1 MSFNNYFNFNRFSNL
16 LKQDLLINKT
26 KYLLTVLGLGLVT
39 YLLSYW
45 FLSGNKATLAAYP
58 EQINYI
64 YLTCFTFYMM
74 AVGIFVGTAF
84 PDLTDK
90 IKTGNYLLSP
100 GSIFEKFLVQ
110 FLLRMWFFIPI
121 ALGLFWIVIRL
132 AKASLI
138 PDSEVLYG
146 DQSQSFDPLLIP
158 YFEFRLMVTT
168 GGINKLWGTSEIL
181 ILIFGFFSYG
191 AYLFAGSTYFKRFA
205 LIKTVVVS
213 GILLV
218 VSTSFSVMLS
228 HIFYPMQTHG
238 YAIQLK
244 DFAVTEY
251 INSTEFFILSLS
263 LLSWIFFLGIA
274 YFKLKERE
282 A

>member
-26 KYLLTVLGLGLVT
+26 KYLLTILGLGLVT

-45 FLSGNKATLAAYP
+45 FLSGNKATLIRYP
-58 EQINYI
+58 QQINTY
-64 YLTCFTFYMM
+64 YLMCFTFYMM
-74 AVGIFVGTAF
+74 AVGVFIGTAF
-84 PDLTDK
+84 PDLADK
-90 IKTGNYLLSP
+90 IKVSNYLLCP
-100 GSIFEKFLVQ
+100 GSVLEKFLVQ
-110 FLLRMWFFIPI
+110 FLIRMGLFIPI
-121 ALGLFWIVIRL
+121 ALVMFWIVIRL
-132 AKASLI
+132 AKASLL
-138 PDSEVLYG
+138 PDTEV
-146 DQSQSFDPLLIP
+146 FDGNLPFNPSLIP
-158 YFEFRLMVTT
+158 YFEFRLLVTRR
-168 GGINKLWGTSEIL
+168 IDELWKTSEIL
-181 ILIFGFFSYG
+181 IMIFGFFSYG

-228 HIFYPMQTHG
+228 HIFYPKQTHG

-274 YFKLKERE
+274 YFKLKEKE